1 MSDQKIKVLS
11 KYIPETAAPLI
22 SKWIDSYKC
31 EFKISKTRST
41 KFGDYSP
48 PQRGNGHKISVNFN
62 LNHYAF
68 LVTTVHEFAHLETWN
83 QHQNKVKPHG
93 QEWKAN
99 FKMMMQP
106 FFELEIFPPDLKK
119 VIADYLQNPA
129 ASSCSDLNLFKALHQ
144 HNATNQPVFTVEQ
157 LAINSLF
164 EFKAGRVFKKLER
177 IRKRYKCIEM
187 KTGMIYLFSPIAE
200 IKPIKMEA

>member
-22 SKWIDSYKC
+22 SKWIDIYKC

-41 KFGDYSP
+41 KFGDYRP
-48 PQRGNGHKISVNFN
+48 PQSGNGHKISVNYN
-62 LNHYAF
+62 LNIYAF

-93 QEWKAN
+93 QEWKTN
-99 FKMMMQP
+99 FKKMMQP

-119 VIADYLQNPA
+119 VIVSYLQNPA
-129 ASSCSDLNLFKALHQ
+129 ASSCSDLSLFKALNL
-144 HNATNQPVFTVEQ
+144 HNVSAYPVFTVEH

-177 IRKRYKCIEM
+177 IRKRYKCMEL
-187 KTGMIYLFSPIAE
+187 KTGLIYLFSPMAE
-200 IKPIKMEA
+200 IKPVKTED

>member
-22 SKWIDSYKC
+22 SKCIDIYKC

-41 KFGDYSP
+41 KFGDYRP
-48 PQRGNGHKISVNFN
+48 PQSGNGHKISVNYN
-62 LNHYAF
+62 LNIYAF

-93 QEWKAN
+93 QEWKTN
-99 FKMMMQP
+99 FKKMMQP
-106 FFELEIFPPDLKK
+106 FFKLEIFPPDLKK
-119 VIADYLQNPA
+119 VITDYLQNPA
-129 ASSCSDLNLFKALHQ
+129 ASSCSDLSLFKALNL
-144 HNATNQPVFTVEQ
+144 HNVSAYPVFTVEH
-157 LAINSLF
+157 LAVNSLF

-177 IRKRYKCIEM
+177 IRKRYKCIEL
-187 KTGMIYLFSPIAE
+187 KTGLIYLFSPMAE
-200 IKPIKMEA
+200 IKPVKTEA